1 MINELPYCHKTSE
14 YITTIPPWTG
24 HIDGLIVKTPQCVG

>member
-14 YITTIPPWTG
+14 YITAWTG
-24 HIDGLIVKTPQCVG
+24 HIDCLIVKTPQCVG